1 MKFIRVKDL
10 DKGSD
15 ILINLEN
22 VTAIFENTKKE
33 TVICFSGDEYINTS
47 TRLNDIHIALEFS
60 GGLLFDFTNSKDS
73 NEKL

>member
-33 TVICFSGDEYINTS
+33 TVICFSAEDYYNTS
-47 TRLNDIHIALEFS
+47 TRLNDIHIALRFS
-60 GGLLFDFTNSKDS
+60 GGLLFDFTTKNDL
-73 NEKL
+73 NEKQ